1 MTRGLLISALFGAAA
16 LWGAA
21 PVWSQ
26 ADERIAELRSEAG
39 APLLLNTA
47 LLTAQTILF
56 PAGEQII
63 DIIVSEPAAYEL
75 GVSLNGDSLVLVPGS
90 ELVPARLTVETERA
104 RYDFDLVPADP
115 GTAPLVVKV
124 ANAGSTAV
132 HPSDIAVEVPPDT
145 GQYRVSGERNLRPAA
160 ISDDG
165 EKTYLG
171 WHDGQAMPA
180 VFGIGPSG
188 DEEMVEGYMRG
199 GFYTIDRTYGEL
211 VFRIDKKKA
220 KARRRSEGRRR

>member
-1 MTRGLLISALFGAAA
+1 MMHRAFPLALIGAAA

-21 PVWSQ
+21 PAWSQ
-26 ADERIAELRSEAG
+26 ADNRIAELRAEEG
-39 APLLLNTA
+39 APLVLNTA

-56 PAGEQII
+56 PAGEEII
-63 DIIVSEPAAYEL
+63 DVIISEPAAYET
-75 GVSLNGDSLVLVPGS
+75 GVSLEGDSLVLVPGS
-90 ELVPARLTVETERA
+90 EIVLARLTVETEA
-104 RYDFDLVPADP
+104 GRYDFDLVPVDP
-115 GTAPLVVKV
+115 GSAPLVVQV
-124 ANAGSTAV
+124 AHGGSELAAV
-132 HPSDIAVEVPPDT
+132 ADVPAEVPPDT
-145 GQYRVSGERNLRPAA
+145 GQYRISGEQNLRPAA

-165 EKTYLG
+165 NKTYLS

-220 KARRRSEGRRR
+220 KARRRPERDLR

>member
-1 MTRGLLISALFGAAA
+1 MTRGLLLSALFGAA

-56 PAGEQII
+56 PAGEHII
-63 DIIVSEPAAYEL
+63 DVIVSEPAAYEM
-75 GVSLNGDSLVLVPGS
+75 GVSLSGDSLVLVPGS
-90 ELVPARLTVETERA
+90 ALVPARLTVETERA

-115 GTAPLVVKV
+115 GRAPLVVKV
-124 ANAGSTAV
+124 PHAGSAAV
-132 HPSDIAVEVPPDT
+132 QPADIAVEVPPDT

-165 EKTYLG
+165 AKTYLS
-171 WHDGQAMPA
+171 WHTGQAMPA

>member
-1 MTRGLLISALFGAAA
+1 MMRRALPLALMGAAA
-16 LWGAA
+16 SWSAA
-21 PVWSQ
+21 PAWSQ
-26 ADERIAELRSEAG
+26 ADDRIAELRAEEG
-39 APLLLNTA
+39 APLVLNTA

-63 DIIVSEPAAYEL
+63 DVIVSEPAAYET
-75 GVSLNGDSLVLVPGS
+75 GVSLEGDSLVLVPAS
-90 ELVPARLTVETERA
+90 EIVFARLTVETEA
-104 RYDFDLVPADP
+104 GRYDFDLIPVDTGA
-115 GTAPLVVKV
+115 APLVVQV
-124 ANAGSTAV
+124 AHTGSAV
-132 HPSDIAVEVPPDT
+132 PLPPDIAQEVPPDT
-145 GQYRVSGERNLRPAA
+145 GQYRLSGERNLRPAA

-165 EKTYLG
+165 EKTFLS

-188 DEEMVEGYMRG
+188 EEEMVEGYMRG

-220 KARRRSEGRRR
+220 KASRRTEGRRR